1 MDAVASAM
9 VLCAGLGTR
18 LRPLT
23 EELPKP
29 LVPLGDRPV
38 LAHIADQLRAAGFD
52 RMVVNTHHL
61 KGEFNNISRQIAL
74 KVELIHEPEIRGTAG
89 GLCGARQLLSGPPV
103 LLWNGDIA
111 AAPPIADLLSSAA
124 GGGLCLAVAP
134 RPVGEGTVGLNVRGH
149 VVRLRGQVFGSEAR
163 SGDYIGVA
171 GVGKRLLDALPE
183 VGCLIGDVALVEL
196 AQGGIVETADV
207 SGSWSDLGDP
217 RSYHAANMQ
226 WLEREAGG
234 RLFLGEGAQL
244 AEEVD
249 ADMAIIG
256 AGAVV
261 QGSGAF
267 RRVVLWPG
275 AQARAPLQD
284 AIVSAAGHVVPV
296 A

>member
-1 MDAVASAM
+1 M
-9 VLCAGLGTR
+9 
-18 LRPLT
+18 T

-52 RMVVNTHHL
+52 GMVVNTHHL
-61 KGEFNNISRQIAL
+61 KEKFDNISKQMDL

-89 GLCGARQLLSGPPV
+89 GLCGARELLSGPPV

-111 AAPPIADLLSSAA
+111 AAPPIADLLGSAA

-134 RPVGEGTVGLNVRGH
+134 RPLGEGTVGVDARGH

-163 SGDYIGVA
+163 GGDYIGVA
-171 GVGKRLLDALPE
+171 AVGQRLLDSLPE

-196 AQGGIVETADV
+196 SRGGTVETAEV
-207 SGSWSDLGDP
+207 TGSWSDLGDP
-217 RSYHAANMQ
+217 SSYHAANMQ
-226 WLEREAGG
+226 WLERVAGA
-234 RLFLGEGAQL
+234 RLFLGEGARL
-244 AEEVD
+244 ADGVD

-261 QGSGAF
+261 QGSGAL

-284 AIVSAAGHVVPV
+284 AIVSADGHVVSV